1 MPVTSSPW
9 RAACDARLLAA
20 LRSTLQAWPV
30 DMAVGVALSAG
41 ADSAMLALHTAVAA
55 ADAGRPV
62 HCFHI
67 HHGLQTAADD
77 WLDHAQR
84 LADLLGLPCHT
95 RRVQLTLQGHGMEAA
110 ARAARYQAL
119 SEMARAVAI
128 QHMLLAHHQDDQAET
143 VLLRLLRGA
152 GPTGLAAMAPSM
164 QRDQA
169 EIIQYGADGLS
180 PMAGAAD
187 LAASITYHRP
197 WLNHARAR
205 ILQAADR
212 FADLSAWQPV
222 QDPSN
227 RDCRYARGALRAEL
241 APVLDAHWPAWR
253 QTLARHARQAQDL
266 VCWTQASALDDWLQL
281 DPQDEDRNFSLVAWR
296 RLPAVRQAPV
306 LRFWLQGRGLRMPT
320 EARLNAWLLQLR
332 GVHALGH
339 DRQVQL
345 RHDHHWIVVQKG
357 RVCLLSAVSDANTL
371 SSPGE

>member
-1 MPVTSSPW
+1 MPVISSPW

-20 LRSTLQAWPV
+20 LRSTLQAWPTDV
-30 DMAVGVALSAG
+30 AVGVALSAG
-41 ADSAMLALHTAVAA
+41 ADSAMLALHAAVAA
-55 ADAGRPV
+55 ADTGHPV

-67 HHGLQTAADD
+67 HHGLQAAADD

-84 LADLLGLPCHT
+84 LADLLGLPCHV

-128 QHMLLAHHQDDQAET
+128 DHLLLAHHQDDQAET

-152 GPTGLAAMAPSM
+152 GPTGLAAMATSM

-169 EIIQYGADGLS
+169 EAIPHDADGLPS
-180 PMAGAAD
+180 MIGAID
-187 LAASITYHRP
+187 RMSSMTYHRP
-197 WLNHARAR
+197 WLNQARAQ

-212 FADLSAWQPV
+212 FAELSGWQPV

-227 RDCRYARGALRAEL
+227 WDCRYARGALRTAL

-266 VCWTQASALDDWLQL
+266 LCWAQASALEDWLQL
-281 DPQDEDRNFSLVAWR
+281 DPQDEDRSFSLVAWR
-296 RLPAVRQAPV
+296 GLPTVRQAPV

-357 RVCLLSAVSDANTL
+357 RVRLLSAASDANTL
-371 SSPGE
+371 SSSDA